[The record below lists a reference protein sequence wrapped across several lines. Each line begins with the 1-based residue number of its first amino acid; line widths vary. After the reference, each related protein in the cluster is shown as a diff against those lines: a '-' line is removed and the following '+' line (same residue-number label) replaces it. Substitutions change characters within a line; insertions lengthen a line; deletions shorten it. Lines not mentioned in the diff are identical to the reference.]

1 MEGERWGGEKK
12 VKGVGMEGEDG
23 VEEGQGGCGWNRE
36 DGVEKDRGG
45 LGVRVRRRARVVG
58 SGGRG

>member
-1 MEGERWGGEKK
+1 MGGGREKK
-12 VKGVGMEGEDG
+12 VKSVGMEGEDG

-45 LGVRVRRRARVVG
+45 LGGRVRRRARVVG